1 MTGVIVGDRREIAGF
16 VFKGKP
22 KDFGNIGGNEEIVQS
37 VSMQVAKGLLHNC
50 SNFTIK
56 NGIITKLGKQ
66 SLNDLQMYS
75 INGTPVD
82 NRIDLVSK
90 VVQRKDGSDKAEIIG
105 FDVLSHYDG
114 TTNRYR
120 YQDVV
125 TLTGWFKPGNFNV
138 KFTGEGKAFISGKP
152 HVMKLDEL
160 PTYEVEAASKRAH
173 SRKKQAVEN
182 PAVNNREGSINS
194 RKLDRV
200 QQNSL
205 DIFSILGKIA
215 EANGVIIY
223 LQADNKYSN
232 TTTNTQKTSSDF
244 YPIENCLVGNPY
256 PEFSADKMK
265 VGILFRKPGLVNIPE
280 LGRVYSFTYSNR
292 TIIRNGKNYIRT
304 LGVGVSAEKEA
315 ELLAYFGK
323 CGGEL
328 HISKLDDVEVIK
340 AVEAI
345 NGNTGLKYY
354 KLDLSKIKVLSNKTA
369 EEAEKS
375 VAEIGD
381 TVQTI
386 QWHKGRVKA
395 IKAAFKSLSPAAYT
409 SGKKIASMFAHYNA
423 EALQILTDN
432 GIDIYSGAYV
442 AKDDLSKDDIKE
454 GTDSKDAPIS
464 IKYEV
469 TGFHFNNLTGDDLV
483 QGNAKAMKNE
493 LYKQQ
498 LEKYGRVGDFVLNH
512 PQEALE
518 AIDESD
524 KIVRANTRIVWMHN
538 AAMLQKTKFTSIYK
552 GNTDW
557 VEVPSRAQNAKKYAY
572 NGLPLTML
580 VQGVTVG

>member
-1 MTGVIVGDRREIAGF
+1 MKQIEIFFRTILLAVLLLFYTSPAILFAQDKSMMDNVEFGLVTCSPHEEVYSLYGHTAIRYRELITGRDLMFNYGVFNFNTPYFVPRF
-16 VFKGKP
+16 VFGKTDYELGVTST
-22 KDFGNIGGNEEIVQS
+22 KAFCKYYQRWGSQVSEQVLNLTAEEKSRLMHALSENLRPENRIYRYNFFYD
-37 VSMQVAKGLLHNC
+37 NC
-50 SNFTIK
+50 STRPR
-56 NGIITKLGKQ
+56 
-66 SLNDLQMYS
+66 D
-75 INGTPVD
+75 
-82 NRIDLVSK
+82 
-90 VVQRKDGSDKAEIIG
+90 A
-105 FDVLSHYDG
+105 
-114 TTNRYR
+114 
-120 YQDVV
+120 
-125 TLTGWFKPGNFNV
+125 
-138 KFTGEGKAFISGKP
+138 
-152 HVMKLDEL
+152 
-160 PTYEVEAASKRAH
+160 
-173 SRKKQAVEN
+173 
-182 PAVNNREGSINS
+182 
-194 RKLDRV
+194 
-200 QQNSL
+200 
-205 DIFSILGKIA
+205 
-215 EANGVIIY
+215 
-223 LQADNKYSN
+223 
-232 TTTNTQKTSSDF
+232 
-244 YPIENCLVGNPY
+244 IENCLVGNPY

-557 VEVPSRAQNAKKYAY
+557 VEVPSRAKNAKKYAY